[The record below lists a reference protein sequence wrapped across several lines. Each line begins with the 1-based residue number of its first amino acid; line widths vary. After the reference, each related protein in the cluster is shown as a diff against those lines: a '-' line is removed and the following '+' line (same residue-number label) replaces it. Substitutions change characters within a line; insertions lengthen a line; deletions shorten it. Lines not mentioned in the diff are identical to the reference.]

1 MVNVHVVL
9 RNRVTWPTIL
19 VGILLFSSLAKSSQ
33 ELYEVEMI
41 VFANLDADAI
51 HAELWP
57 LNPGFP
63 NYSQGRRLKTKDGLL
78 AERKQQAD
86 SLEATLE
93 RDSPINHLLVEED
106 TPIEQTGFVILPK
119 NRWTLSD
126 AANKL
131 GHQYQLL
138 LHTAWRQPITE
149 SAQAIYFQAGKS
161 YNPSETN
168 AEAAYP
174 NFSGTTGAYEF
185 EGLLKLRK
193 GRFIHADIDFVLQ
206 EPVKVDS
213 SNMTAASHAVWLL
226 NRDHWRPDTNVQLQS
241 FRVQQSRKMRSKEL
255 HYVDHPAL
263 GVLIRVAPVE
273 APKTK

>member
-1 MVNVHVVL
+1 MARRTRAFFL
-9 RNRVTWPTIL
+9 RVTWAAF
-19 VGILLFSSLAKSSQ
+19 LLFSPLAKSLQ
-33 ELYEVEMI
+33 ELYDVEMI

-57 LNPGFP
+57 LNPGLP
-63 NYSQGRRLKTKDGLL
+63 NYSQGRRLKTKDALL
-78 AERKQQAD
+78 AEKKQQAD
-86 SLEATLE
+86 SLEAALE

-119 NRWTLSD
+119 NHWTLAD

-149 SAQAIYFQAGKS
+149 SAQAIYFQAGKP
-161 YNPSETN
+161 YNTSEGNTGTT
-168 AEAAYP
+168 YP
-174 NFSGTTGAYEF
+174 NFSGTTGGYEF

-206 EPVKVDS
+206 EPVKVDG
-213 SNMTAASHAVWLL
+213 SNVTTASHAVWLL
-226 NRDHWRPDTNVQLQS
+226 NRDNWRPDTNTQLQS

-255 HYVDHPAL
+255 HYIDHPAL
-263 GVLIRVAPVE
+263 GVLIRIAPVV
-273 APKTK
+273 AQTKTK